1 MHENR
6 LFFIFITDIMK
17 KITLLLLLACI
28 SIGTMR
34 AQVKGN
40 GYYRVQNVITGRY
53 MSLTTEETR
62 GISMQSTT
70 VDASALLTKK
80 NWDDVSTD
88 PGTIF
93 YIENKGG
100 DQYNIIG
107 QGSSLYKIINYYI
120 RLKYY
125 ESANVYRAWQS
136 KSGGTVYLSDE
147 HKYTLGKDTGYVDN
161 NTNATLNWKITAVD
175 NVDNYLGVKPTIS
188 ANGKYYASYYAGFP
202 FSVASPNMKVY
213 YISSIDE
220 KEGTATYKELTGIIP
235 ASTPVIIECGSKNP
249 AENKL
254 KPELTN
260 PTAVKDNI
268 MKGVYFCAGLRRTAH
283 FTSTKFEPTTMRLLS
298 VDENGSLVFN
308 NDEANAYT
316 VMIKEG
322 ASRPYKYPYI
332 KAVPH
337 NTGYL
342 PVSANCPKSLKLVKE
357 TTGISNITLGN
368 DNKPANVYNMEGKIV
383 KENATSVEGLPEG
396 IYIFK
401 NKKYVVK

>member
-1 MHENR
+1 
-6 LFFIFITDIMK
+6 MK

-28 SIGTMR
+28 SIGTMH

-40 GYYRVQNVITGRY
+40 GYYRIQNATTERY
-53 MSLTTEETR
+53 MSLTTTETK
-62 GISMQSTT
+62 GIIIQTTT
-70 VDASALLTKK
+70 VECKALLTKK
-80 NWDDVSTD
+80 KWDDVSTD

-93 YIENKGG
+93 YIDNKGG
-100 DQYNIIG
+100 DQYNIKN
-107 QGSSLYKIINYYI
+107 QGSSLYDMVNYYI

-125 ESANVYRAWQS
+125 KDANVYRAWQS
-136 KSGGTVYLSDE
+136 KSGGKVYLSE
-147 HKYTLGKDTGYVDN
+147 LYNKNTLGRDTCYVDN
-161 NTNATLNWKITAVD
+161 NTTETLNWKITAVD
-175 NVDNYLGVKPTIS
+175 CEDNYLGVKPTMS

-260 PTAVKDNI
+260 PTAVKGNI
-268 MKGVYFCAGLRRTAH
+268 LKGVYFCVGFKMSGH

-298 VDENGSLVFN
+298 IDENGSLVFN

-322 ASRPYKYPYI
+322 ASRPYI
-332 KAVPH
+332 KAIPH
-337 NTGYL
+337 NTAYL

>member
-1 MHENR
+1 
-6 LFFIFITDIMK
+6 
-17 KITLLLLLACI
+17 
-28 SIGTMR
+28 
-34 AQVKGN
+34 
-40 GYYRVQNVITGRY
+40 

-80 NWDDVSTD
+80 KWDDVSTD

-125 ESANVYRAWQS
+125 KDANVYRAWQS
-136 KSGGTVYLSDE
+136 KSGGTVYLSDNYE
-147 HKYTLGKDTGYVDN
+147 DTLGEDTGYVDN
-161 NTNATLNWKITAVD
+161 NTPETLNWKITAVD
-175 NVDNYLGVKPTIS
+175 SEDNYLGVKPTMS

-235 ASTPVIIECGSKNP
+235 ASTPVIIECGSENP
-249 AENKL
+249 AENKI

-268 MKGVYFCAGLRRTAH
+268 MKGVYFCVGLKLTANY
-283 FTSTKFEPTTMRLLS
+283 TSTLFEPTTMRLLS
-298 VDENGSLVFN
+298 VDENGSLVLN
-308 NDEANAYT
+308 NDESNAYT
-316 VMIKEG
+316 TLLRKG
-322 ASRPYKYPYI
+322 TRPSFKYSYI
-332 KAVPH
+332 KAIPH
-337 NTGYL
+337 NTAYL

>member
-1 MHENR
+1 
-6 LFFIFITDIMK
+6 
-17 KITLLLLLACI
+17 
-28 SIGTMR
+28 
-34 AQVKGN
+34 
-40 GYYRVQNVITGRY
+40 
-53 MSLTTEETR
+53 MSLTTTETT
-62 GISMQSTT
+62 GISMQTTT
-70 VDASALLTKK
+70 VDCKALLTKK
-80 NWDDVSTD
+80 KWDDVSTD

-100 DQYNIIG
+100 DQYNIKN
-107 QGSSLYKIINYYI
+107 QGSSLYDMINYYI
-120 RLKYY
+120 RLWYY
-125 ESANVYRAWQS
+125 KDANVYRAWQS
-136 KSGGTVYLSDE
+136 KSGGKVYLSE
-147 HKYTLGKDTGYVDN
+147 LYKKNTLGRDTCYVDN
-161 NTNATLNWKITAVD
+161 NTPETLNWKITAVD
-175 NVDNYLGVKPTIS
+175 CEDNYLGVKPTMS

-260 PTAVKDNI
+260 PTAVKGNI
-268 MKGVYFCAGLRRTAH
+268 LKGVYFCVGFQMSGH

-298 VDENGSLVFN
+298 IDENGSLVFN

-322 ASRPYKYPYI
+322 ASRPYI
-332 KAVPH
+332 KAIPH
-337 NTGYL
+337 NTAYL

>member
-1 MHENR
+1 
-6 LFFIFITDIMK
+6 MK

-28 SIGTMR
+28 SIGTMH

-40 GYYRVQNVITGRY
+40 GYYRIQNAKTERY
-53 MSLTTEETR
+53 MSLTTTETK
-62 GISMQSTT
+62 GISMQTTT
-70 VDASALLTKK
+70 VECKALLTKK
-80 NWDDVSTD
+80 KWDDVSTD

-93 YIENKGG
+93 YIENKGD
-100 DQYNIIG
+100 DQYNIKN
-107 QGSSLYKIINYYI
+107 QGSSLYDMINYYI

-125 ESANVYRAWQS
+125 KDANVYRAWQS
-136 KSGGTVYLSDE
+136 KSGGTVYLSE
-147 HKYTLGKDTGYVDN
+147 LYNKNTLGRDTCYVDN
-161 NTNATLNWKITAVD
+161 NTTETLNWKITAVD
-175 NVDNYLGVKPTIS
+175 CEDNYLGVKPTMS

-260 PTAVKDNI
+260 PTAVKGNI
-268 MKGVYFCAGLRRTAH
+268 LKGVYFCVGFKMSGH

-298 VDENGSLVFN
+298 IDENGSLVFN

-322 ASRPYKYPYI
+322 ASRPYI
-332 KAVPH
+332 KAIPH
-337 NTGYL
+337 NTAYL

>member
-1 MHENR
+1 
-6 LFFIFITDIMK
+6 MK

-28 SIGTMR
+28 SIGTMH

-40 GYYRVQNVITGRY
+40 GYYRIQNAKTERY
-53 MSLTTEETR
+53 MSLTTTETT
-62 GISMQSTT
+62 GISMQTTT
-70 VDASALLTKK
+70 VDCKALLTKK
-80 NWDDVSTD
+80 KWDDVSTD

-100 DQYNIIG
+100 DQYNIKN
-107 QGSSLYKIINYYI
+107 QGSSLYDMIHYYI
-120 RLKYY
+120 RLTYY
-125 ESANVYRAWQS
+125 KDANVYRAWQS
-136 KSGGTVYLSDE
+136 KSGGKVYLSE
-147 HKYTLGKDTGYVDN
+147 LYKKNTLGRDTCYVDN
-161 NTNATLNWKITAVD
+161 NTPETLNWKITAVD
-175 NVDNYLGVKPTIS
+175 CEDNYLGVKPTMS

-235 ASTPVIIECGSKNP
+235 ASTPVIIECGSENP

-260 PTAVKDNI
+260 PTAVKGNI
-268 MKGVYFCAGLRRTAH
+268 LKGVYFCVGFKMSGH

-298 VDENGSLVFN
+298 IDENGSLVFN

-322 ASRPYKYPYI
+322 ASRPYI
-332 KAVPH
+332 KAIPH
-337 NTGYL
+337 NTAYL

>member
-1 MHENR
+1 
-6 LFFIFITDIMK
+6 
-17 KITLLLLLACI
+17 
-28 SIGTMR
+28 
-34 AQVKGN
+34 
-40 GYYRVQNVITGRY
+40 
-53 MSLTTEETR
+53 
-62 GISMQSTT
+62 
-70 VDASALLTKK
+70 
-80 NWDDVSTD
+80 
-88 PGTIF
+88 
-93 YIENKGG
+93 
-100 DQYNIIG
+100 
-107 QGSSLYKIINYYI
+107 
-120 RLKYY
+120 
-125 ESANVYRAWQS
+125 
-136 KSGGTVYLSDE
+136 
-147 HKYTLGKDTGYVDN
+147 
-161 NTNATLNWKITAVD
+161 
-175 NVDNYLGVKPTIS
+175 
-188 ANGKYYASYYAGFP
+188 
-202 FSVASPNMKVY
+202 MKVY

-249 AENKL
+249 AENKI

-268 MKGVYFCAGLRRTAH
+268 MKGVYFCVGLRMSAH

-298 VDENGSLVFN
+298 IDENGSLVFN

-332 KAVPH
+332 KAIPH
-337 NTGYL
+337 NTAYL